1 MYALHIRTYK
11 TKGCVYILNT
21 EYFSQANGPIMWL
34 ACIPPVFIVMLEC
47 VVFYKRSRKQA
58 VEMKI
63 DPKLINASIRSS
75 AVSAIGPCIVVIAT
89 VLALISYVGTPLA
102 WMRNSIIGNAQEEL
116 MAANF
121 AAEGMGINLN
131 ESLANGTLSLTFL
144 STAAFVMAAGMCG
157 YCITSGLF
165 SDKVALIGEKFS
177 GGNAAL
183 LPFLTLGAVIGG
195 MSNIVVGQA
204 VPLSVNSVGAIVGAV
219 VMAVMQIISKKC
231 PNILWLKEWAMT
243 IIMFI

>member
-1 MYALHIRTYK
+1 M
-11 TKGCVYILNT
+11 NT
-21 EYFSQANGPIMWL
+21 EYFSQANGLIMWL
-34 ACIPPVFIVMLEC
+34 ACITPVVIVMLEC
-47 VVFYKRSRKQA
+47 IIFYRKSRKLA
-58 VEMKI
+58 EEMKI
-63 DPKLINASIRSS
+63 DPKLINVSIRSS
-75 AVSAIGPCIVVIAT
+75 AISAIGPCVVVIAT
-89 VLALISYVGTPLA
+89 VLALINYVGTPLA

-131 ESLANGTLSLTFL
+131 ESLANGTLNLEFL

-157 YCITSGLF
+157 YCITSALF

-183 LPFLTLGAVIGG
+183 LPVLTLGAVVGG

-204 VPLSVNSVGAIVGAV
+204 VPLSVNSIGAV
-219 VMAVMQIISKKC
+219 VGAAVMAVLQLIAAKK
-231 PNILWLKEWAMT
+231 PDVIWLKEWAIT
-243 IIMFI
+243 ISMFTGMLAAYAGSIM